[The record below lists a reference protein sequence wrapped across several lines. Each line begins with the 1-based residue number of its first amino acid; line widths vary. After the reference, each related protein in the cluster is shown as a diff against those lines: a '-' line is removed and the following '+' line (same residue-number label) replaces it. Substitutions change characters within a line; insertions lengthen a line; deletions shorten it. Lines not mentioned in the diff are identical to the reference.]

1 MNDSNILVGVLFLK
15 KASDL
20 LDNDE
25 PAVSLTLLKLA
36 KAILET
42 HKISQES
49 LSEAEKLSLE
59 IANQPKNNI
68 SNNIS
73 NNILNEISSDKSILN
88 TAANLSNG
96 Q

>member
-49 LSEAEKLSLE
+49 LSEVEKLSLE

-73 NNILNEISSDKSILN
+73 NEISSDESILN
-88 TAANLSNG
+88 TAVNLSNG

>member
-73 NNILNEISSDKSILN
+73 NEISSDESILN
-88 TAANLSNG
+88 TVANLSNG

>member
-42 HKISQES
+42 HKIS
-49 LSEAEKLSLE
+49 
-59 IANQPKNNI
+59 
-68 SNNIS
+68 
-73 NNILNEISSDKSILN
+73 
-88 TAANLSNG
+88 
-96 Q
+96 